1 MYRTNPLNAKLAG
14 GGCVV
19 GCWSPLASAVAEAVK
34 AAGKLL
40 GSIATAVDDVAV
52 LRGRGYQFII
62 SSSDVL
68 LLRDAACQDAK
79 RAKEP

>member
-1 MYRTNPLNAKLAG
+1 LSTSMGIAGQFENPAFRAALAQIE
-14 GGCVV
+14 
-19 GCWSPLASAVAEAVK
+19 EAVK

-40 GSIATAVDDVAV
+40 GSIATAVDDVAA